1 MASLHLCLFASTPE
15 MDDLGFVVRMLT
27 GNLDEICSQARSLG
41 YDGIEFFPDPE
52 NVPKAGELARALQA
66 SGASCPV
73 IDSGR
78 MLPQG
83 LTLLDPDPHARRRAA
98 DAFTRMLDL
107 GGAVGAAVNMGGSRG
122 NAPEGLSRA
131 ELERLTE
138 QIFSDLAEH
147 AERVDSRI
155 LLEPT
160 GDYTSY
166 LTTMDEAMEWVDR
179 IDTPAFGVML
189 DTYQLTEAEPSIEHG
204 IRAARGRADHVHLY
218 DPSRW
223 PPGVLPEQD
232 RLDWPLIVGLLR
244 TTGFVGS
251 GAVVLA
257 PEGDAAAAARRSAD
271 YLRELFSS

>member
-1 MASLHLCLFASTPE
+1 MESLHLCLFASTPE

-83 LTLLDPDPHARRRAA
+83 LTLLDPDPHVRRRAG
-98 DAFTRMLDL
+98 DAFKRMLEL

-122 NAPEGLSRA
+122 NAPEDLA
-131 ELERLTE
+131 LPELERLTE
-138 QIFSDLAEH
+138 QIFRDLAEH

>member
-1 MASLHLCLFASTPE
+1 MAELRLCLFASTPE
-15 MDDLGFVVRMLT
+15 MEELGFVVRVLT
-27 GNLDEICSQARSLG
+27 GSLDEICATALELG
-41 YDGIEFFPDPE
+41 YDGIEFFPDAE
-52 NVPKAGELARALQA
+52 NVPEAGELARALQA

-73 IDSGR
+73 IDTGR

-83 LTLLDPDPHARRRAA
+83 LTLLDPDPHGRHRAGE
-98 DAFTRMLDL
+98 AFKRMLDL
-107 GGAVGAAVNMGGSRG
+107 GGGVGAAVNMGGSRG
-122 NAPEGLSRA
+122 NAPAGFRGE
-131 ELERLTE
+131 ELHRLTE
-138 QIFSDLAEH
+138 EIFCDLAQH
-147 AERVDSRI
+147 AERAGSRI

-166 LTTMDEAMEWVDR
+166 LTTMDEAMAWVDR
-179 IDTPAFGVML
+179 IDSPAFDVML

-232 RLDWPLIVGLLR
+232 RLDWPLIVRLLR
-244 TTGFVGS
+244 ETGFKGS

-257 PEGDAAAAARRSAD
+257 PEGDAAAAARRSAA
-271 YLRELFSS
+271 YLRELFAS

>member
-1 MASLHLCLFASTPE
+1 
-15 MDDLGFVVRMLT
+15 MDELGFVVRVLT
-27 GNLDEICSQARSLG
+27 GSLEEVCTTARTLG

-52 NVPKAGELARALQA
+52 NVPEPERLGRALQA

-73 IDSGR
+73 VDSGR

-83 LTLLDPDPHARRRAA
+83 LTLLDPDPHVRERAS
-98 DAFTRMLDL
+98 DAFKRMLDL

-122 NAPEGLSRA
+122 NAPPNASPH
-131 ELERLTE
+131 ELDRLTE
-138 QIFSDLAEH
+138 EVFRDLAEH
-147 AERVDSRI
+147 AERASSRI

-166 LTTMDEAMEWVDR
+166 LTTMDEVTAWADR
-179 IDTPAFGVML
+179 IDSPAFDVML

-232 RLDWPLIVGLLR
+232 RLDWPLIVKLLR
-244 TTGFVGS
+244 ETGFEGS

-257 PEGDAAAAARRSAD
+257 PEGDAAAAARLSAG
-271 YLRELFSS
+271 YLRELFG